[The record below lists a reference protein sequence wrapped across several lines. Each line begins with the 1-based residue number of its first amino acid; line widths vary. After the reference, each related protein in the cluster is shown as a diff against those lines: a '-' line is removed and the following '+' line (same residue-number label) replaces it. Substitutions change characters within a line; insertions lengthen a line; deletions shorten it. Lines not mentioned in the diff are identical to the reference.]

1 MKYIITI
8 LLLLSGCSMFKP
20 SSAPFSGSIGLPSGM
35 PAVGAEGSTG
45 FEILPWL
52 GGVAVLAG
60 IALIVISGGRKG
72 WYPLC
77 IGVGL
82 IILNWLVLTYAH
94 ALFIPVVIA
103 TGALTLALGY
113 KVVSSILSHR
123 KTCK

>member
-1 MKYIITI
+1 
-8 LLLLSGCSMFKP
+8 
-20 SSAPFSGSIGLPSGM
+20 M
-35 PAVGAEGSTG
+35 PTVGAEGATG

-60 IALIVISGGRKG
+60 IALIVISAGRKG

-113 KVVSSILSHR
+113 KVVASILSHR
-123 KTCK
+123 KQCK

>member
-1 MKYIITI
+1 MT
-8 LLLLSGCSMFKP
+8 GCSMFAP
-20 SSAPFSGSIGLPSGM
+20 STPPFSGSIGLPSGM
-35 PAVGAEGSTG
+35 PTVGAEGSTG

-60 IALIVISGGRKG
+60 IALIVISSGRKG

-82 IILNWLVLTYAH
+82 IVLNWLVLTYAH

-113 KVVSSILSHR
+113 KVVTSILLHR